1 MVKKY
6 NNSNN
11 SKVNRILVMFV
22 EVFLKPFEQKENG
35 ECIKITDMVI
45 FHTVVVLNYR
55 GAKWGEMGILHG
67 QIING

>member
-1 MVKKY
+1 
-6 NNSNN
+6 
-11 SKVNRILVMFV
+11 MFV